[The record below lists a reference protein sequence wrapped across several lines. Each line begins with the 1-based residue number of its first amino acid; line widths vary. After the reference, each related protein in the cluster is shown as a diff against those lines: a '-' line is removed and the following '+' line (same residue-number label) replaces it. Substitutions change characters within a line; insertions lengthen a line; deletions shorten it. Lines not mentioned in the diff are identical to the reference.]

1 MNTILFLWTVVATQ
15 AKGSVAPTHQIHD
28 WRPMGVFASPADC
41 QRAAAE
47 LALKT
52 GQFRC
57 IQTGSTK

>member
-1 MNTILFLWTVVATQ
+1 MNTILFLWTVVACGSNQYTPC
-15 AKGSVAPTHQIHD
+15 AKTMHD

-52 GQFRC
+52 GRFRC